1 MTRQADLTHAEAQAA
16 FKAFV
21 QTVGP
26 KASCSV
32 HLSTDTYAKS
42 GTLHA
47 FLQPKGYRPNGVS
60 FMIEANSYRDL
71 LGRCEA
77 KWAEHSDLHAANT
90 IREMAL
96 KIISITADQGECTDA
111 ALRAT
116 FDAVDVA
123 RYGERACA
131 QATEM
136 ASNGPFSIVKL
147 AGANQNEAA

>member
-16 FKAFV
+16 FKAFDASIGSKAETYVSVNRGHGPILLASIYPQSILGKV
-21 QTVGP
+21 QCFVQG
-26 KASCSV
+26 
-32 HLSTDTYAKS
+32 DTYRE
-42 GTLHA
+42 L
-47 FLQPKGYRPNGVS
+47 
-60 FMIEANSYRDL
+60 IAN
-71 LGRCEA
+71 CEA
-77 KWAEHSDLHAANT
+77 AWAERADLHATNT

-147 AGANQNEAA
+147 SGANQNEAA

>member
-1 MTRQADLTHAEAQAA
+1 MTRQADLTHAEAVVAFAA
-16 FKAFV
+16 FSRTIGSKARTFV
-21 QTVGP
+21 SLDRGEYGHPALSAAIYPNDIVG
-26 KASCSV
+26 KERIHV
-32 HLSTDTYAKS
+32 
-42 GTLHA
+42 
-47 FLQPKGYRPNGVS
+47 NGD
-60 FMIEANSYRDL
+60 SYLDL
-71 LGRCEA
+71 LDACEA
-77 KWAEHSDLHAANT
+77 AWAERSDLHATNT

-123 RYGERACA
+123 RYGEAACE

-147 AGANQNEAA
+147 SGANQNEAA